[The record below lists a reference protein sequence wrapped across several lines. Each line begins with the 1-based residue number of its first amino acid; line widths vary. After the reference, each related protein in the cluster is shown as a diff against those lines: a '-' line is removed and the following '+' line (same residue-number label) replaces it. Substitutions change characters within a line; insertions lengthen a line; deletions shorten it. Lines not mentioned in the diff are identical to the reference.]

1 MEVLWGY
8 VVLLLSLLTAAAAD
22 TEHSLTSDMILSALC
37 VITHGS
43 SRVGT
48 ALRQIGTP
56 TERLREVEQ
65 FAECHTAS
73 RWWHW
78 NSNPEGEGL
87 KNTFCKS
94 SLPRSSGRAVWG
106 CPKHRAG
113 WKRRS
118 VLARQRQG
126 THGNEQPSLCLEKYK
141 QLWPYTAPQG
151 KQHSQNILTA
161 PPTSLSEKIA
171 LHSPRSQW
179 KTVINLPAEKQ
190 SLATPFIRK
199 VISKY
204 ICNCSECFLLKISA
218 GEGIHPRLVG

>member
-94 SLPRSSGRAVWG
+94 SLPEALEEQYEAVQSTG
-106 CPKHRAG
+106 
-113 WKRRS
+113 
-118 VLARQRQG
+118 
-126 THGNEQPSLCLEKYK
+126 
-141 QLWPYTAPQG
+141 
-151 KQHSQNILTA
+151 
-161 PPTSLSEKIA
+161 
-171 LHSPRSQW
+171 
-179 KTVINLPAEKQ
+179 PAEKGEASSHVNAREPTETSSPVSAWKNTSSFDHIQ
-190 SLATPFIRK
+190 PPRGNSIVRTFSL
-199 VISKY
+199 
-204 ICNCSECFLLKISA
+204 LLRPLFQK
-218 GEGIHPRLVG
+218 R